1 MKVYLTIRR
10 KLILLKKIKMKKIT
24 LLLFFISFCGLAQ
37 IKGNKDIE
45 TRTFKIENIKTIK
58 INLYAK
64 VTIDQSAREG
74 LTITADTNLFDLI
87 EKEVINNTLY
97 LDQKEWIQASQNM
110 IIHIGAPELKRIISG
125 THDTTKI
132 INVDNDELQV
142 NAPIGNVIIEGKTK
156 ELRIGSELS
165 KIDATK
171 LLAENA
177 LVNLWSWGTVK
188 VNVINTL
195 WANVSNDGKLLYVN
209 QPKKLDITKKKG
221 GNAYS
226 LNEEIKIQNTDAV
239 YIKFK
244 IKNNSLNRIN
254 FKVVGPKPDGS
265 NFGYGFPMMPNAVR
279 KENWTIGTKV
289 YRVNPIGLN
298 KLLVT
303 IGSDDENKTVN
314 LFQ

>member
-1 MKVYLTIRR
+1 
-10 KLILLKKIKMKKIT
+10 MKKIT